1 MTSGTPSPADSPSL
15 AQRPLLSSAA
25 IVTTESSVVS
35 TLRPSCESE
44 QVCVPAAR
52 NATPA
57 PARHSTPAPARH
69 ATLAPARHATP
80 APARHSTP
88 APARHATPTP
98 PRRTETVRFE
108 IAEDVADV
116 SALDRPNRDFPER

>member
-15 AQRPLLSSAA
+15 AQRPLLSSAV

-35 TLRPSCESE
+35 TLTPSCESE

-52 NATPA
+52 PATPA
-57 PARHSTPAPARH
+57 PS
-69 ATLAPARHATP
+69 
-80 APARHSTP
+80 
-88 APARHATPTP
+88 
-98 PRRTETVRFE
+98 RRTETVRFE
-108 IAEDVADV
+108 IAEDVAGM

>member
-35 TLRPSCESE
+35 TLAPSCESE
-44 QVCVPAAR
+44 QVCIPAAR
-52 NATPA
+52 HARRAAT
-57 PARHSTPAPARH
+57 
-69 ATLAPARHATP
+69 
-80 APARHSTP
+80 
-88 APARHATPTP
+88 
-98 PRRTETVRFE
+98 RRTETVRFE

-116 SALDRPNRDFPER
+116 SASDRPNRDFPER

>member
-69 ATLAPARHATP
+69 AT
-80 APARHSTP
+80 
-88 APARHATPTP
+88 PTP